1 MQLKDQVIV
10 VTGAFGALGRA
21 VCAQCIAA
29 GAQVVAVDRSSSN
42 SADADARRLD
52 IGGVDLTDPAQCSD
66 AVDKAIAKFG
76 RIDGLVNV
84 AGGFTWQTIADG
96 KPDDWQAMYD
106 INVRTAL
113 VTTQAVLPQL
123 KQGGAG
129 RIVNIGANAASR
141 GSKGMG
147 PYTASKSAVMRLT
160 ESLADEL
167 KDQGINVNAV
177 LPSII
182 DTAQNRKDMPDAEH
196 DRWVKPEALA
206 DVIVF
211 LLGPGARAITGAL
224 IPVTGRV

>member
-21 VCAQCIAA
+21 VCAQCIAE
-29 GAQVVAVDRSSSN
+29 GAHVVAVDRSDSN
-42 SADADARRLD
+42 RAEADARRLD
-52 IGGVDLTDPAQCSD
+52 IGGVDLTDAAQCGD
-66 AVDKAIAKFG
+66 AVEKAVAKFG

-84 AGGFTWQTIADG
+84 AGGFTWQAIADG

-129 RIVNIGANAASR
+129 RIVNIGAHAATR
-141 GSKGMG
+141 GSHGMG
-147 PYTASKSAVMRLT
+147 PYTASKSAVMRFT

-167 KDQGINVNAV
+167 KDQGVNVNAV

-196 DRWVKPEALA
+196 ERWVTPEALA

-211 LLGPGARAITGAL
+211 LLGPGARAMTGAL